1 MEKTDNILQEILD
14 IDDSIAEAYN
24 DLYECLKSPNA
35 MYIIAKND
43 ARETLVSM
51 LDHFTS
57 TEEYEKCSLISS
69 ILKKYGQ

>member
-24 DLYECLKSPNA
+24 DLYECLESPNA

-51 LDHFTS
+51 LDHFTAI
-57 TEEYEKCSLISS
+57 EEYEKCSLISS